1 VALFPSSN
9 ELLCEAFANGEDSS
23 ELSKVLHRRNHDF
36 AARQPLERETS
47 PPNPEWFVHRL
58 RMIRRFMND

>member
-1 VALFPSSN
+1 MRVVVNSN
-9 ELLCEAFANGEDSS
+9 EPLWEGFADGEDSR

-36 AARQPLERETS
+36 AAHQLLERETN